1 MRRPASFE
9 RKLRTMKKLIYLL
22 VLCLCLNGTALV
34 LAESGG
40 AKVTST
46 TSEKAGKE
54 AAAKKK
60 ATGSRRLFGSVFPG
74 RTAMVR
80 AEISAVLQMTD
91 PMALP

>member
-1 MRRPASFE
+1 
-9 RKLRTMKKLIYLL
+9 MKKLIYLL

-54 AAAKKK
+54 AAAKK
-60 ATGSRRLFGSVFPG
+60 GLSLGIDF
-74 RTAMVR
+74 
-80 AEISAVLQMTD
+80 ISAIITI
-91 PMALP
+91 